1 MILLSNPLQLGTPM
15 NQSQQ
20 LLDIST
26 HALLHLEFKKLDQ
39 RLTQTEQNNLLVQY
53 LKRILK
59 DNRYHTVKKSTK
71 SWLLRGRKPGVS
83 LESILSADR
92 ERILQTSTTDLY
104 RFVELIEDIEV
115 QLHTKVQ
122 YSLAHN
128 INLKARF
135 GKVLICVVDEDLT
148 SSFDDDGLMTKST
161 QILFI
166 GNADHKDIF
175 SAAIDQSGYFQS
187 VIAYEDESHLRV
199 ELFRL

>member
-26 HALLHLEFKKLDQ
+26 NALLHLEFKKLDK
-39 RLTQTEQNNLLVQY
+39 RLTLTEQNNLLVQY
-53 LKRILK
+53 LKKIIKNDKYR
-59 DNRYHTVKKSTK
+59 TVKKSTK
-71 SWLLRGRKPGVS
+71 SWLLRGRKVGVC
-83 LESILSADR
+83 LESILNNDR
-92 ERILQTSTTDLY
+92 ERILQTSSTDLY
-104 RFVELIEDIEV
+104 RFVDLIEDIEA
-115 QLHTKVQ
+115 QLHTQVQ

-135 GKVLICVVDEDLT
+135 GKVLVCVVDEDLT
-148 SSFDDDGLMTKST
+148 SSFDDDGLMIKST
-161 QILFI
+161 QLLFI
-166 GNADHKDIF
+166 GSTEHKDIF

>member
-1 MILLSNPLQLGTPM
+1 M

-26 HALLHLEFKKLDQ
+26 NALLHLEFKKLDK

-53 LKRILK
+53 LKKIIKNDKYR
-59 DNRYHTVKKSTK
+59 TVKKSTK
-71 SWLLRGRKPGVS
+71 SWLLRGRKVGVC
-83 LESILSADR
+83 LESILNNDR
-92 ERILQTSTTDLY
+92 ERILQTSSTDLY
-104 RFVELIEDIEV
+104 RFVELIEDVEA
-115 QLHTKVQ
+115 QLHTQVQ

-128 INLKARF
+128 INLNARF
-135 GKVLICVVDEDLT
+135 GKVLVCVVDEDLT
-148 SSFDDDGLMTKST
+148 SSFDDDGLMIKST
-161 QILFI
+161 QLLFI
-166 GNADHKDIF
+166 GSTEHKDIF

>member
-1 MILLSNPLQLGTPM
+1 MILSSNPLQFGTPM

-26 HALLHLEFKKLDQ
+26 NALLHLEFKKLDK

-53 LKRILK
+53 LKKIIKNDKYR
-59 DNRYHTVKKSTK
+59 TVKKSTK
-71 SWLLRGRKPGVS
+71 SWLLRGRKVGVC
-83 LESILSADR
+83 LESILNNDR
-92 ERILQTSTTDLY
+92 ERILQTSSTDLY
-104 RFVELIEDIEV
+104 RFVELIEDVEA
-115 QLHTKVQ
+115 QLHTQVQ

-128 INLKARF
+128 INLNARF
-135 GKVLICVVDEDLT
+135 GKVLVCVVDEDLT
-148 SSFDDDGLMTKST
+148 SSFDDDGLMIKST
-161 QILFI
+161 QLLFI
-166 GNADHKDIF
+166 GSTEHKDIF

>member
-1 MILLSNPLQLGTPM
+1 MILSSNPLQLGTPM

-26 HALLHLEFKKLDQ
+26 NALLHLEFKKLDK
-39 RLTQTEQNNLLVQY
+39 RLTLTEQNNLLVQY
-53 LKRILK
+53 LKKIIK
-59 DNRYHTVKKSTK
+59 NDRYRTVKKSTK
-71 SWLLRGRKPGVS
+71 SWLLRGRKAGVC
-83 LESILSADR
+83 LESILNNDR
-92 ERILQTSTTDLY
+92 ERILQTSSTDLY
-104 RFVELIEDIEV
+104 RFVDLIEDIEA
-115 QLHTKVQ
+115 QLNTQVQ

-135 GKVLICVVDEDLT
+135 GKVLVCVVDEDLT
-148 SSFDDDGLMTKST
+148 SSFDDDGLMIKST
-161 QILFI
+161 QLLFI
-166 GNADHKDIF
+166 GSTEHKDIF

>member
-26 HALLHLEFKKLDQ
+26 NALLHLEFKKLDK

-53 LKRILK
+53 LKKIIK
-59 DNRYHTVKKSTK
+59 DNRYRTVKKSTK
-71 SWLLRGRKPGVS
+71 SWLLRGRKVGICI
-83 LESILSADR
+83 ETILKNDR
-92 ERILQTSTTDLY
+92 ERLLQTSSTDLY
-104 RFVELIEDIEV
+104 RFVDLIEDVET
-115 QLHTKVQ
+115 QLQTKVQ

-128 INLKARF
+128 INLSARF
-135 GKVLICVVDEDLT
+135 GKVLVCVVDEDLT
-148 SSFDDDGLMTKST
+148 SSFDDDGLMIKST

-166 GNADHKDIF
+166 GNTEHKDIF

-187 VIAYEDESHLRV
+187 VIAYEDENHLRI

>member
-26 HALLHLEFKKLDQ
+26 NALLHLEFKKLDK
-39 RLTQTEQNNLLVQY
+39 RLTLTEQNNLLVQY
-53 LKRILK
+53 LKKIIK
-59 DNRYHTVKKSTK
+59 NDRYRTVKKSTK
-71 SWLLRGRKPGVS
+71 SWLLRGRKAGVC
-83 LESILSADR
+83 LESILNNDR
-92 ERILQTSTTDLY
+92 ERILQTSSTDLY
-104 RFVELIEDIEV
+104 RFVDLIEDIEA
-115 QLHTKVQ
+115 QLNTQVQ

-135 GKVLICVVDEDLT
+135 GKVLVCVVDEDLT
-148 SSFDDDGLMTKST
+148 SSFDDDGLMIKST
-161 QILFI
+161 QLLFI
-166 GNADHKDIF
+166 GSTEHKDIF

>member
-1 MILLSNPLQLGTPM
+1 MILSSNPLQFGTPM

-26 HALLHLEFKKLDQ
+26 NALLHLEFKKLDK

-53 LKRILK
+53 LKKIIKNDKYR
-59 DNRYHTVKKSTK
+59 TVKKSTK
-71 SWLLRGRKPGVS
+71 SWLLRGRKVGVC
-83 LESILSADR
+83 LESILNNDR
-92 ERILQTSTTDLY
+92 ERILQTSSTDLY
-104 RFVELIEDIEV
+104 RFVDLIEDVEA
-115 QLHTKVQ
+115 QLHTQVQ

-128 INLKARF
+128 INLNARF
-135 GKVLICVVDEDLT
+135 GKVLVCVVDEDLT
-148 SSFDDDGLMTKST
+148 SSFDDDGLMIKST
-161 QILFI
+161 QLLFI
-166 GNADHKDIF
+166 GSTEHKDIF

>member
-1 MILLSNPLQLGTPM
+1 MILLSNLLQLGTPM

-39 RLTQTEQNNLLVQY
+39 RLTQTEKNNLLVQY

-59 DNRYHTVKKSTK
+59 DSRYHAVKKSTK
-71 SWLLRGRKPGVS
+71 SWLLRGRKQGVS

-135 GKVLICVVDEDLT
+135 GNVLICVVDEDLT

-175 SAAIDQSGYFQS
+175 STAIDQSGYFQS

>member
-26 HALLHLEFKKLDQ
+26 NALLHLEFKKLDK
-39 RLTQTEQNNLLVQY
+39 RLTLTEQNNLLVQY
-53 LKRILK
+53 LKKIIK
-59 DNRYHTVKKSTK
+59 NDRYRTVKKSTK
-71 SWLLRGRKPGVS
+71 SWLLRGRKAGVC
-83 LESILSADR
+83 LESILNNDR
-92 ERILQTSTTDLY
+92 ERILQTSSTDLY
-104 RFVELIEDIEV
+104 RFVDLIEDIEA
-115 QLHTKVQ
+115 QLHTQVQ

-135 GKVLICVVDEDLT
+135 GKVLVCVVDEDLT
-148 SSFDDDGLMTKST
+148 SSFDDDGLMIKST
-161 QILFI
+161 QLLFI
-166 GNADHKDIF
+166 GSTEHKDIF

>member
-26 HALLHLEFKKLDQ
+26 NALLHLEFKKLDK
-39 RLTQTEQNNLLVQY
+39 RLTLTEQNNLLVQY
-53 LKRILK
+53 LKKIIK
-59 DNRYHTVKKSTK
+59 NDRYRTVKNSTE
-71 SWLLRGRKPGVS
+71 SWLLRGRKAGVC
-83 LESILSADR
+83 LESILNNDR
-92 ERILQTSTTDLY
+92 ERILQTSSTDLY
-104 RFVELIEDIEV
+104 RFVDLIEDIEA
-115 QLHTKVQ
+115 QLHTQVQ

-135 GKVLICVVDEDLT
+135 GKVLVCVVDEDLT
-148 SSFDDDGLMTKST
+148 SSFDDDGLMIKST
-161 QILFI
+161 QLLFI
-166 GNADHKDIF
+166 GSTEHKDIF

>member
-92 ERILQTSTTDLY
+92 ERILQT
-104 RFVELIEDIEV
+104 V
-115 QLHTKVQ
+115 QQ
-122 YSLAHN
+122 
-128 INLKARF
+128 IF
-135 GKVLICVVDEDLT
+135 IVLL
-148 SSFDDDGLMTKST
+148 
-161 QILFI
+161 
-166 GNADHKDIF
+166 N
-175 SAAIDQSGYFQS
+175 
-187 VIAYEDESHLRV
+187 
-199 ELFRL
+199 

>member
-26 HALLHLEFKKLDQ
+26 NALLHLEFKKLDK
-39 RLTQTEQNNLLVQY
+39 RLTLTEQNNLLVQY
-53 LKRILK
+53 LKKIIKNDKYR
-59 DNRYHTVKKSTK
+59 TVKKSTK
-71 SWLLRGRKPGVS
+71 SWLLRGRKAGVC
-83 LESILSADR
+83 LESILNNDR
-92 ERILQTSTTDLY
+92 ERILQTSSTDLY
-104 RFVELIEDIEV
+104 RFVDLIEDIEA
-115 QLHTKVQ
+115 QLHTQVQ

-135 GKVLICVVDEDLT
+135 GKVLVCVVDEDLT
-148 SSFDDDGLMTKST
+148 SSFDDDGLMIKST
-161 QILFI
+161 QLLFI
-166 GNADHKDIF
+166 GSTEHKDIF

>member
-26 HALLHLEFKKLDQ
+26 NALLHLEFKKLDK

-53 LKRILK
+53 LKKIIK
-59 DNRYHTVKKSTK
+59 NDRYRTVKKSTK
-71 SWLLRGRKPGVS
+71 SWLLRGRKTGAC
-83 LESILSADR
+83 LESILNNDR
-92 ERILQTSTTDLY
+92 ERILQTSSTDLY
-104 RFVELIEDIEV
+104 RFVDLIEDIEA
-115 QLHTKVQ
+115 QLHTQVQ

-135 GKVLICVVDEDLT
+135 GKVLVCVVDEDLT
-148 SSFDDDGLMTKST
+148 SSFDDDGLMIKST

-166 GNADHKDIF
+166 GSNEHKDIF

>member
-1 MILLSNPLQLGTPM
+1 MILSSNPLQLGTPM

-26 HALLHLEFKKLDQ
+26 NALLHLEFKKLDK
-39 RLTQTEQNNLLVQY
+39 RLTLTEQNNLLVQY
-53 LKRILK
+53 LKKIIK
-59 DNRYHTVKKSTK
+59 NDRYRTVKKSTK
-71 SWLLRGRKPGVS
+71 SWLLRGRKAGVC
-83 LESILSADR
+83 LESILNNDR
-92 ERILQTSTTDLY
+92 ERILQTSSTDLY
-104 RFVELIEDIEV
+104 RFVDLIEDIEA
-115 QLHTKVQ
+115 QLHTQVQ

-135 GKVLICVVDEDLT
+135 GKVLVCVVDEDLT
-148 SSFDDDGLMTKST
+148 SSFDDDGLMIKST
-161 QILFI
+161 QLLFI
-166 GNADHKDIF
+166 GSTEHKDIF